1 MVCEIDLGYV
11 LSLWYVVFGHDFA
24 LVRVQVVVH
33 LASAVS
39 GEIPPG
45 LMGGLWLN
53 VDRSFPCLYTVI
65 QDNAY

>member
-1 MVCEIDLGYV
+1 MVCGF
-11 LSLWYVVFGHDFA
+11 FGHDRA

-39 GEIPPG
+39 GDIPPS

-65 QDNAY
+65 QDNV